1 MHLTPAGLPLGI
13 PGIGE
18 EIDGAVQ
25 HAPHLSLH
33 GQVTYSLILGDRKEK
48 APIPRGPFSLV
59 VKQAELTDVPS
70 VYALERY
77 SEHTCS

>member
-1 MHLTPAGLPLGI
+1 MVLCSTRRIFPYMAKSHACSYWAIERKRPRFLG
-13 PGIGE
+13 
-18 EIDGAVQ
+18 A
-25 HAPHLSLH
+25 
-33 GQVTYSLILGDRKEK
+33 
-48 APIPRGPFSLV
+48 PFSLV